1 MTDATVGAPVTH
13 HLRSLSGHRPAHVL
27 CAWGLTSLLPGA
39 TLHFAGAWGEPVL
52 TWAGN
57 PRQLADHAA
66 TEMVERLWDLES
78 GALAGIKTTTPSRKD
93 INRVVAQ
100 AWREVRTGADLPK
113 ASVIRTFD
121 LAGSTASTARGDGE
135 LKVPAAAL
143 TLLTGKGYTAKA
155 VQDMWGLLGA
165 RTEQEARQR
174 ASEEILLLLEGTVT
188 VAEAKPGLRFSA
200 SATMPRTTSGSEKCD
215 VQPVVDLLALC
226 GQMLVEPAQ
235 RTVTEAGLRKGLMW
249 FLHPVPLT
257 IEAVVDLHES
267 PPSGVPWPRRSAR
280 ILTERTAKFSYLST
294 SEPVAQPNGGNRA

>member
-1 MTDATVGAPVTH
+1 MTDATVCAPVTH
-13 HLRSLSGHRPAHVL
+13 HLRLLSGHRPAHVL

-39 TLHFAGAWGEPVL
+39 RLHFVGTWGEPVI
-52 TWAGN
+52 TWAGS
-57 PRQLADHAA
+57 PRQLADQAA
-66 TEMVERLWDLES
+66 TQMVARLWDLGS
-78 GALAGIKTTTPSRKD
+78 GPLAGITTTAPSRKD
-93 INRVVAQ
+93 VNRVVAQ
-100 AWREVRTGADLPK
+100 AWREVRTGADLPE

-121 LAGSTASTARGDGE
+121 LAGLTVKKNPAGE
-135 LKVPAAAL
+135 HVVSSAAL
-143 TLLTGKGYTAKA
+143 TLLTGTCRAAKT

-174 ASEEILLLLEGTVT
+174 ASEEILLLLGGAVT

-200 SATMPRTTSGSEKCD
+200 SAMMPRKTSGSETCD

-226 GQMLVEPAQ
+226 GQMLIEPAQ
-235 RTVTEAGLRKGLMW
+235 RTLTQAGLRKGLMW

-280 ILTERTAKFSYLST
+280 ILTERTAKFSYLSP
-294 SEPVAQPNGGNRA
+294 SEPVAQPNGEDHA